1 MSGDLIRLR
10 IELGSLNIVNQR
22 EAFTIGKD
30 AEEGIMCRFQYTCI
44 KYSFVSVGS
53 SSLILYSNILD
64 LVYNN
69 CRIKLNL

>member
-30 AEEGIMCRFQYTCI
+30 AETGQEEGIMCRFQYTCI

-53 SSLILYSNILD
+53 SS
-64 LVYNN
+64 
-69 CRIKLNL
+69 